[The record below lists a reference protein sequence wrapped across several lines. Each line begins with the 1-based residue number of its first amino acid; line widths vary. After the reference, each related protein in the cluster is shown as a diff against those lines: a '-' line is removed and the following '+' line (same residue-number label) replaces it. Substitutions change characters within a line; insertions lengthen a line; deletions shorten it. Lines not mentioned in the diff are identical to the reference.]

1 MKGCKRVSEEWR
13 SRKMKIVSTLFVCNI
28 PEKFHWKGLWAAFG
42 HHGDVVDAFIPNKR
56 TYNGKR
62 FDFIRFATR
71 EDADRA
77 MSRLHG
83 FVLFGSKIE
92 VSYSK
97 YEQRTSYWK
106 KVGRSN
112 IAEKRKDE
120 LKINKP
126 GQSEK
131 QRKANIETNLGGAI
145 SGKVLSQGGQKSGKN
160 LTKGLVNPKVRGCV
174 VEETLW
180 RLQQCFIGFTQKELD
195 SSSVHEDLCK
205 NGLGEIKIKKMVG
218 RTFLLEVED
227 KILLRSLQDSKW
239 EQPGNIFCTIQ
250 PWEDDFCINDRVAWI
265 KVIGIPLHCWC
276 YQTFKN
282 IAGVW
287 GDLLQVEENEFQS
300 MGAEH
305 VTLTITTSQ
314 MERING
320 EVTLEV
326 GKSGFLVGVS
336 EITGKTPYVLAG
348 KDKHIPAAGLKFATP
363 SASSS
368 GSSSFRVE
376 RPACSGFG
384 IGNTINMI
392 FNDGAC
398 SEGGVN
404 SRVAERLK
412 GLEGG
417 IVKQKHL
424 SWADIVKHNGAST
437 QDQRHGANSQPS
449 LYLDINLNPSGACIQ
464 SAAHLEEPN
473 STHIDLTR
481 LEQRGKSGHQVGA
494 GDSSSLLDPVHE
506 GLAIVEVEGKG
517 NAAGH
522 FKESGLETDKVHEVS
537 DCELGLAPAVQ
548 NWADS
553 IDELNNNNHSMG
565 DRAEDYQESSD
576 VEVPY
581 NKDNMILEEHHRVV
595 SGKSKRKKKYG
606 SLYSLQDRVLSEADR
621 RKRDRALRKLKK
633 QNCEDELSADIDE
646 ASLTSSDLRG
656 RWKILTRNAI
666 ELLEFGSRVG
676 FQVEGDMNMAVSELA
691 RAMDRAE

>member
-1 MKGCKRVSEEWR
+1 MKGRKRVSEEWR
-13 SRKMKIVSTLFVCNI
+13 SRKMKTVSTLFVCNI

-56 TYNGKR
+56 TYNGKH
-62 FDFIRFATR
+62 FGFVRFATR

-120 LKINKP
+120 LVINKH

-205 NGLGEIKIKKMVG
+205 NGLGEIKIKKMAG

-239 EQPGNIFCTIQ
+239 EQAGNIFCTIQ

-305 VTLTITTSQ
+305 VTFTITTSQ

-326 GKSGFLVGVS
+326 GKSSFLVGFS

-348 KDKHIPAAGLKFATP
+348 KDKHIPVAGLKFATP

-368 GSSSFRVE
+368 GSSSVRVE
-376 RPACSGFG
+376 RQACSGFG
-384 IGNTINMI
+384 IRNTINMI

-398 SEGGVN
+398 SEGG
-404 SRVAERLK
+404 EFK
-412 GLEGG
+412 
-417 IVKQKHL
+417 
-424 SWADIVKHNGAST
+424 
-437 QDQRHGANSQPS
+437 
-449 LYLDINLNPSGACIQ
+449 
-464 SAAHLEEPN
+464 AHLEEPN

-481 LEQRGKSGHQVGA
+481 SEQRGKSGHQVGA

-553 IDELNNNNHSMG
+553 IDELNNNNHSLG

-576 VEVPY
+576 VEVAY
-581 NKDNMILEEHHRVV
+581 NKDNGILEEHHRVV

-633 QNCEDELSADIDE
+633 QNCEDELSAYIDE

-656 RWKILTRNAI
+656 RWKLLTRNAT

-676 FQVEGDMNMAVSELA
+676 FQVEEDMNMAVSELA
-691 RAMDRAE
+691 WAMDRAE

>member
-1 MKGCKRVSEEWR
+1 MKGRKRVSDEWR
-13 SRKMKIVSTLFVCNI
+13 SRKMKTISTLFVCNI

-62 FDFIRFATR
+62 FGFVRFATR
-71 EDADRA
+71 EDVDRA
-77 MSRLHG
+77 MSKLHG

-106 KVGRSN
+106 K
-112 IAEKRKDE
+112 
-120 LKINKP
+120 
-126 GQSEK
+126 SEK

-174 VEETLW
+174 VEESLW

-218 RTFLLEVED
+218 RTFLLELED

-239 EQPGNIFCTIQ
+239 EQAGNIFCTIQ

-276 YQTFKN
+276 YRTFKN

-287 GDLLQVEENEFQS
+287 GYLLQVEENEFQS

-326 GKSGFLVGVS
+326 GKSGFLVGVL

-368 GSSSFRVE
+368 GSSSVRVE
-376 RPACSGFG
+376 CPACSGFG

-398 SEGGVN
+398 SEGRVN

-424 SWADIVKHNGAST
+424 SWADIVKNNGAST

-481 LEQRGKSGHQVGA
+481 SEQRGKSGHQVGA

-553 IDELNNNNHSMG
+553 IDELNNNNHSLG
-565 DRAEDYQESSD
+565 DRAEDYQD
-576 VEVPY
+576 
-581 NKDNMILEEHHRVV
+581 
-595 SGKSKRKKKYG
+595 
-606 SLYSLQDRVLSEADR
+606 LQDRVLSEADR

-656 RWKILTRNAI
+656 RWKLLTRNAT